1 VRPLSPEKKEF
12 LSKLLNLLSQ
22 ECLQYSLSCFVF
34 ETESL
39 HSLASNSWWSF
50 CLSLPSAGITVMC
63 HYPWLSFFFFKEMG
77 SHYVTYTVPD
87 SWTEA
92 VLLPQ
97 SPE

>member
-39 HSLASNSWWSF
+39 HSLASNS
-50 CLSLPSAGITVMC
+50 
-63 HYPWLSFFFFKEMG
+63 
-77 SHYVTYTVPD
+77 
-87 SWTEA
+87 
-92 VLLPQ
+92 
-97 SPE
+97 